1 MSIGAFVIALWLVLG
16 LDEGLSGLMR
26 VGGGDVAP
34 SLVLPFVV
42 FIALYAP
49 AKAATGAALIA
60 GLIIDL
66 LTIRA
71 LPGGGV
77 GVIPGPN
84 ALGMALAAQLVL
96 GARGLVFLNS
106 PVTLVVLTPVAGIV
120 WQVAATSL
128 LAVRGL
134 YDPMGF
140 RAAGVL
146 GSGALSV
153 LYSAGP
159 ALVLWFPLRWSMPV
173 FRFDSPHVARWSG
186 RR

>member
-1 MSIGAFVIALWLVLG
+1 MSIGAFIIALWIVLG
-16 LDEGLSGLMR
+16 LDEGLSGMMR

-34 SLVLPFVV
+34 SLVLPFVI
-42 FIALYAP
+42 FISLYAP
-49 AKAATGAALIA
+49 ARTATGAAIAA
-60 GLIIDL
+60 GLVIDL

-77 GVIPGPN
+77 AVIPGPN
-84 ALGMALAAQLVL
+84 ALGMALASQLVL

-106 PVTLVVLTPVAGIV
+106 PVTLVVLTPLAGIV
-120 WQVAATSL
+120 WQVAATSV
-128 LAVRGL
+128 LALRGL

-140 RAAGVL
+140 RAAGEL
-146 GSGALSV
+146 GSGVLSV

-159 ALVLWFPLRWSMPV
+159 ALVLWFPLRWAMPV
-173 FRFDSPHVARWSG
+173 FRFDSPHVGRWSG